1 MQAIKDVF
9 TSMLGGP
16 STTATPGLIQLRT
29 LRPFWVD
36 GRATKAGEV
45 VSVAATVA
53 ADIIHSNRAEIVD
66 ADQWRDIFDAV
77 QAQNVAHTR
86 ASKRIR

>member
-9 TSMLGGP
+9 SSLLGGP
-16 STTATPGLIQLRT
+16 NTAATPGLIQLRT

-36 GRATKAGEV
+36 GRATKVGEI
-45 VSVAATVA
+45 VSVTATVA
-53 ADIIHSNRAEIVD
+53 ADIINSTRAEIVD

-77 QAQNVAHTR
+77 QAQNVAHER